1 MKVLNDIVKLAK
13 SIRIVKAREDEY
25 TALYIVYYNSEK
37 VGVIEVRSDYSTYID
52 KIKKFLELLS

>member
-1 MKVLNDIVKLAK
+1 MLNDIMRIAK
-13 SIRIVKAREDEY
+13 GLRIVKAREDEY